1 MSIIKDY
8 TQLVEKKKAE
18 LEQVKLEYDVAQFVL
33 KDMIHKIQQPDAEI
47 IVSVTD
53 EFAAFGK
60 LSFVMQKQINSV
72 FGYIFGDITKDIE
85 FRSIEQQG
93 YWGLYTIKF
102 SLNDKEYALEYPIF
116 TRSTSMYVLKNADN
130 IVLAK
135 SYDKEDIAEALFDE
149 GSKTQ
154 GKAKSKVNKEKRK

>member
-18 LEQVKLEYDVAQFVL
+18 LEQAKFEYDVVQTAWRN
-33 KDMIHKIQQPDAEI
+33 MMHTIPQPDANI
-47 IVSVTD
+47 LVD
-53 EFAAFGK
+53 AHGEFAKYGE
-60 LSFVMQKQINSV
+60 LSFVMKKQIGSV
-72 FGYIFGDITKDIE
+72 LEYIFGSVVKDID
-85 FRSIEQQG
+85 FRSIEQD
-93 YWGLYTIKF
+93 YWGLYNIKF
-102 SLNDKEYALEYPIF
+102 ALNDKEYALEYPIF

-149 GSKTQ
+149 VSKTQ
-154 GKAKSKVNKEKRK
+154 GKSNKKEKRK

>member
-18 LEQVKLEYDVAQFVL
+18 LEQVKLEYDVVQTAWR
-33 KDMIHKIQQPDAEI
+33 DMIHKIPQPDANI
-47 IVSVTD
+47 LVSAYG
-53 EFAAFGK
+53 EFAKYGE
-60 LSFVMQKQINSV
+60 LSFVMQKQIGSV
-72 FGYIFGDITKDIE
+72 LEYVFGDIAKDIKV
-85 FRSIEQQG
+85 RSIGQD
-93 YWGLYTIKF
+93 YWGLYNIKF
-102 SLNDKEYALEYPIF
+102 SLNDKGCALEYPIF

-149 GSKTQ
+149 VSKTQ
-154 GKAKSKVNKEKRK
+154 GKSNKKEKRK

>member
-18 LEQVKLEYDVAQFVL
+18 LEQVKLEYEVVQIAWRE
-33 KDMIHKIQQPDAEI
+33 MIHKILQPDADI
-47 IVSVTD
+47 LVSAHG
-53 EFAAFGK
+53 EFAKYGE
-60 LSFVMQKQINSV
+60 LSFVMQKQIGSV
-72 FGYIFGDITKDIE
+72 LEYVLGDIAKDIKV
-85 FRSIEQQG
+85 RSIGQD
-93 YWGLYTIKF
+93 YWGLYNIKF

-149 GSKTQ
+149 VSKTQ